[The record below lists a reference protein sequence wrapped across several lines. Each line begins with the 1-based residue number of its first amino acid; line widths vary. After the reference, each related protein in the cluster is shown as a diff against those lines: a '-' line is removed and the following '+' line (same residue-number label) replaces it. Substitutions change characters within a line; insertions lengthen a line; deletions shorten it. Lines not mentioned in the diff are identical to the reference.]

1 MEKPLIPALR
11 EDCSRWVLQPK
22 ETRKFYMKFFSTKIG
37 AFTENLQFEIVGSYK
52 TFTLPVTGVCEFPTI
67 NTASRNLYLN

>member
-1 MEKPLIPALR
+1 
-11 EDCSRWVLQPK
+11 
-22 ETRKFYMKFFSTKIG
+22 MKFFSTKIG

-67 NTASRNLYLN
+67 NMASRNLYLN